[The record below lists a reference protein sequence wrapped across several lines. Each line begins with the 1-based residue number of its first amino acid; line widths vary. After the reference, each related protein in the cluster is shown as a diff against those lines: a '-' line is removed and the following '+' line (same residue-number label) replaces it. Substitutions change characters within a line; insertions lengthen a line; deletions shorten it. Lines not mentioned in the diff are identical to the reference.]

1 MSQSFAT
8 YYKQVKQRQTREGLL
23 WSIGI
28 LVVYLY
34 SGQVSEFSWS
44 VMWQGFPHFLD
55 YIDEIMPVL
64 HWSQLFA
71 DGHTKGSLAYWGY
84 RLHIQIPLLGQTIA
98 VAIAATLFS
107 SLLAAIA
114 SFPSANNT
122 QTIGLIRYVL
132 RGVAA
137 FCRTM
142 PELAWAVMFV
152 MAFGIGPI
160 PGFFALSLHSFG
172 TQTKLFYE
180 SVEVASDKPVRG
192 LRAVGATKLE
202 RMRYGIWPQVAPTF
216 LSYTFLRL
224 EINFRQST
232 ILGLVGAGGI
242 GQELMTSIKLD
253 HFDQVSMVLLQII
266 LVVSVLDYLSAQ
278 LRRYFL
284 EGKINA

>member
-1 MSQSFAT
+1 
-8 YYKQVKQRQTREGLL
+8 
-23 WSIGI
+23 
-28 LVVYLY
+28 
-34 SGQVSEFSWS
+34 
-44 VMWQGFPHFLD
+44 
-55 YIDEIMPVL
+55 
-64 HWSQLFA
+64 
-71 DGHTKGSLAYWGY
+71 
-84 RLHIQIPLLGQTIA
+84 
-98 VAIAATLFS
+98 
-107 SLLAAIA
+107 
-114 SFPSANNT
+114 
-122 QTIGLIRYVL
+122 
-132 RGVAA
+132 
-137 FCRTM
+137 
-142 PELAWAVMFV
+142 MFV

>member
-1 MSQSFAT
+1 MAQSFNQ
-8 YYKQVKQRQTREGLL
+8 YYQHIRQQQKREGLL
-23 WSIGI
+23 WSGAI
-28 LVVYLY
+28 LLVYLY
-34 SGQVSEFSWS
+34 SGHIAEFDWL
-44 VMWQGFPHFLD
+44 VIWHGIPHFFD
-55 YIDEIMPVL
+55 YIAEILPIL
-64 HWSQLFA
+64 HWQNLFA

-107 SLLAAIA
+107 SILAAIA
-114 SFPSANNT
+114 AFPSANNT
-122 QTIGLIRYVL
+122 NTHCGFRYIL
-132 RGVAA
+132 RAVAA

-160 PGFFALSLHSFG
+160 PGFFALALHTFG
-172 TQTKLFYE
+172 AQTKLFYE

-192 LRAVGATKLE
+192 LRALGATRIE
-202 RMRYGIWPQVAPTF
+202 RMRYGLWPQVAPTF
-216 LSYTFLRL
+216 YSYTFMRL

-266 LVVSVLDYLSAQ
+266 LVVSILDFLS
-278 LRRYFL
+278 
-284 EGKINA
+284 GKIRTYILQGGQHV

>member
-1 MSQSFAT
+1 MSITFND
-8 YYKQVKQRQTREGLL
+8 YYQQIRQKQRREGLL
-23 WSIGI
+23 WSAAI

-34 SGQVSEFSWS
+34 SGHIAEFSWQ
-44 VMWQGFPHFLD
+44 VIWQGVPHFFD
-55 YIDEIMPVL
+55 YIDEIMPTL
-64 HWSQLFA
+64 HLSVLFA

-84 RLHIQIPLLGQTIA
+84 RLHIQLPLLGQTIA
-98 VAIAATLFS
+98 VAIAATILS
-107 SLLAAIA
+107 SLFAAVA
-114 SFPSANNT
+114 AFPAATNT
-122 QTIGLIRYVL
+122 QTHRLLRYVL
-132 RGVAA
+132 RAVAA

-160 PGFFALSLHSFG
+160 PGFFALALHSFG

-192 LRAVGATKLE
+192 LRALGATRME
-202 RMRYGIWPQVAPTF
+202 RMRYGLWPQVTPTF
-216 LSYTFLRL
+216 LSFTFMRL
-224 EINFRQST
+224 ECNFRQST

-266 LVVSVLDYLSAQ
+266 IVVSVLDYLSGKMRHY
-278 LRRYFL
+278 LL
-284 EGKINA
+284 EGTRP

>member
-1 MSQSFAT
+1 MSQSFAD
-8 YYKQVKQRQTREGLL
+8 YYQNTRQRQQRDGLL
-23 WSIGI
+23 WSAGLLII
-28 LVVYLY
+28 YFY
-34 SGQVSEFSWS
+34 SGSVSEFSWP
-44 VMWQGFPHFLD
+44 VIWHGIPHLFD

-64 HWSQLFA
+64 HWSDLFA
-71 DGHTKGSLAYWGY
+71 NGHTKGSLAYWGY
-84 RLHIQIPLLGQTIA
+84 RLHIQLPLLGQTIA
-98 VAIAATLFS
+98 VAIAATVFS
-107 SLLAAIA
+107 SFIAALAA
-114 SFPSANNT
+114 FPAATNT
-122 QTIGLIRYVL
+122 QTHRLVRYSI

-160 PGFFALSLHSFG
+160 PGFFALFLHSLG

-192 LRAVGATKLE
+192 LRAIGASRIE
-202 RMRYGIWPQVAPTF
+202 RMRYGLWPQVSPTF
-216 LSYTFLRL
+216 LSYTFMRL

-253 HFDQVSMVLLQII
+253 HFDQVSIVLLQII
-266 LVVSVLDYLSAQ
+266 LVVSVLDYLSGK
-278 LRRYFL
+278 LRHYIL
-284 EGKINA
+284 EGANNA

>member
-1 MSQSFAT
+1 MSISFAH
-8 YYKQVKQRQTREGLL
+8 YYESVRQRQKREGLL
-23 WSIGI
+23 WTAGI
-28 LVVYLY
+28 LAIYFY
-34 SGQVSEFSWS
+34 SGHIAEFDWL
-44 VMWQGFPHFLD
+44 VIWHGIPHFFD

-64 HWSQLFA
+64 HWNLLFA

-84 RLHIQIPLLGQTIA
+84 RLGIQIPLIGQTIA

-107 SLLAAIA
+107 SILAGCAA
-114 SFPSANNT
+114 FPAANNT
-122 QTIGLIRYVL
+122 TATRTTRYSL
-132 RGVAA
+132 RAMAA

-160 PGFFALSLHSFG
+160 PGFFALALHSFG
-172 TQTKLFYE
+172 AQTKLFYE
-180 SVEVASDKPVRG
+180 SVEVASDRPVRG
-192 LRAVGATKLE
+192 LRALGASQIE
-202 RMRYGIWPQVAPTF
+202 RMRYGLWPQVAPTF
-216 LSYTFLRL
+216 YSYTFLRL

-266 LVVSVLDYLSAQ
+266 FVVSLFDFIS
-278 LRRYFL
+278 
-284 EGKINA
+284 GKIRSSVLKGIGHD